1 MDVQKIIK
9 VEPVPS
15 TVAIMAPRTEVS
27 EALVSDLQIGFDG
40 RCLLPGSEGY
50 TEAIAIWNGAV
61 ERYPAIVVQ
70 CETTE
75 DVVAALESVI
85 EFDTPFSVKAGGH
98 MTTGHAIVEDG
109 VVLDLAPMNGV
120 DVDPQAGTVTVGGGA
135 TWDVVNEAA
144 LEHGLVPPG
153 IPDAVGVAGFTLGGG
168 MGVTCRMNGLAC
180 DNLRSAEVVT
190 ATGSVVTASEDEN
203 EDLFWAIRG
212 GSGNVGIVTA
222 FEFDCVE
229 ASRECL
235 VANVLYPFDGAAEYL
250 EYFNEVAPAMP
261 DQAFP
266 TAAVM
271 RVPELPDLPDELHG
285 ELAVAGYVMGVG
297 SGDRLTEAMESFA
310 DYGDPHVAAVYP
322 ADYTDLYDPFK
333 VPSGQRHHWE
343 SFYVDELNETFIETL
358 LEETTP
364 MPTPQSN
371 VAIYGLGGAINRVA
385 PDATAYPHRY
395 ASFAVHISGHWV
407 DESDDDACVGWTR
420 ELHEVLR
427 EFGTGGEYVNNQT
440 DTDEDRVRASFGE
453 NYARLAEVKA
463 KWDPA
468 DRLRSTQHVEPEGET
483 RTEGNVR

>member
-1 MDVQKIIK
+1 MHSV
-9 VEPVPS
+9 VS
-15 TVAIMAPRTEVS
+15 AVAIMSASSDIS
-27 EALVSDLQIGFDG
+27 EALVSDLQTRFGD
-40 RCLLPGSEGY
+40 RCLHPGDEGY
-50 TEAIAIWNGAV
+50 SEAIAIWNGAV

-70 CETTE
+70 CENTE
-75 DVVAALESVI
+75 DIVAALEAVTEYDI
-85 EFDTPFSVKAGGH
+85 PFSVKAGGH

-120 DVDPQAGTVTVGGGA
+120 DVDPHAGTVTVGGGA

-144 LEHGLVPPG
+144 LEHGLIPPG

-168 MGVTCRMNGLAC
+168 MGVTGRMNGLAC
-180 DNLRSAEVVT
+180 DNLRSAEVI
-190 ATGSVVTASEDEN
+190 ATTGEVVTASEDEN

-250 EYFNEVAPAMP
+250 EYFNEVAPDMP
-261 DQAFP
+261 DETFP

-271 RVPELPDLPDELHG
+271 TVPELPDLPEELHG

-297 SGDRLTEAMESFA
+297 SGDDLKKAMESFA
-310 DYGDPHVAAVYP
+310 DFGDPHVAAVYP

-333 VPSGQRHHWE
+333 IPGGQRHHWE
-343 SFYVDELNETFIETL
+343 SFYVDELDETFIETL
-358 LEETTP
+358 LNEAIP

-371 VAIYGLGGAINRVA
+371 IAIYGLGGAINRVA
-385 PDATAYPHRY
+385 ADATAYPHRN
-395 ASFAVHISGHWV
+395 APFAVHISGHWL
-407 DESDDDACVGWTR
+407 DESDDDTCVGWTR
-420 ELHEVLR
+420 DLHETLR

-440 DTDEDRVRASFGE
+440 DTDEDRVRAAFGE
-453 NYARLAEVKA
+453 NYDRLAEVKA
-463 KWDPA
+463 KWDPE
-468 DRLRSTQHVEPEGET
+468 DRLRSTQHVEPEDET
-483 RTEGNVR
+483 GD